1 MNTFFTSDQHYGHK
15 NICRFAGRPF
25 NSVEEMDEALIKAHN
40 ETVSKTDIVWFVG
53 DFAFSDA
60 DRIRT
65 ILRRLNGQKNL
76 ILGNHDNQIAKTPKA
91 FIGDGLFNSIANY
104 KQIKIGGQAIILMH
118 YAMRIWDKSHYGS
131 WHLYGHSHGTLPPYG
146 KSLDVG
152 VDDKNITVEY
162 RPYSFDEIQQFMSK
176 QNTIIK
182 ENSHA
187 NYNT

>member
-25 NSVEEMDEALIKAHN
+25 SSVEEMDEALIKAHN
-40 ETVSKTDIVWFVG
+40 ETVGKQDIVWFVG

-60 DRIRT
+60 ERIKT

-76 ILGNHDNQIAKTPKA
+76 VLGNHDNQIARTPRA
-91 FIGDGLFNSIANY
+91 FIGDGLLNSVNHY
-104 KQIKIGGQAIILMH
+104 KHIRIGNQPIVLMH

-131 WHLYGHSHGTLPPYG
+131 WHLYGHSHGTLPPHG

-152 VDDKNITVEY
+152 VDDKNITSDY
-162 RPYSFDEIQQFMSK
+162 RPYSYDEVAKFMDSRE
-176 QNTIIK
+176 ILIK